1 MKNFLCVALLS
12 ALAFSPLWGQQ
23 STTLQVKGLE
33 QEVEIIVDEWGIPH
47 IYAQTE
53 GDLFFAQGYYA
64 AKDRLFQ
71 FEVWRR
77 QATGTVAEIMGPRE
91 LKRDIGTR
99 LFRYRGDLEQDFNRY
114 HPRGSLIIHAFV
126 NGVNAAIEEALQNP
140 DDLPTEF
147 KLLGMLPGKWTPDVV
162 ISRHQGLLGNIGDE
176 LDVAKAVALAG
187 EEKVRELSFFHP
199 RQPDLSLDPAIDP
212 AIFQEDILELY
223 SAFRR
228 PIRFRP
234 DDIVLSQLKN
244 SDVKA
249 FESLAQADEER
260 YNLAQKEDISTIG
273 SNNWIVSGQLTQ
285 SGYPIMANDPHRAVA
300 APSLRYMAHLVG
312 PGWNVIGGGEPT
324 IPGISIGHNE
334 YGAWGLT
341 IFSTDAEDLYIY
353 KLNPKNPDQYWYQGA
368 WETMR
373 VIRETIKVKG
383 QKDEG
388 VELKYTRHGP
398 VLFVSDDKTQA
409 AAMRCG
415 WLEPGGAPYMA
426 SLRMDQAKTWEEFR
440 EACTYSNIPGEN
452 MIWADREGNIGWQS
466 VGIAPIRRNFSGMVP
481 VPGDGRY
488 EWDGY
493 LPMKAKPH
501 TFNPASGFFA
511 TANENVTPNDY
522 PYMDAIGYSWS
533 DPFRSDRIAEFL
545 SSGRKNTL
553 MDMAR
558 LQTSYLSLPA
568 RLLSPMLENVQTE
581 DPTLQQMI
589 HHLLD
594 WDYELKKN
602 SIAAGIYNEWERALR
617 DRMTELMVPE
627 AIRPFISL
635 QMTLV
640 VNWLTLPDR
649 RFGEDPITGRN
660 AFLLEALKTAKE
672 RLMLKLG
679 SDVNKWHYGQPG
691 YKVVG
696 MKHPLSNAVKP
707 EIREKLDIA
716 PVPRG
721 GNSLTVNNTGGGD
734 VQTHGAT
741 FKLIVDTG
749 DWDMSL
755 GTNSPG
761 QAGNPDDP
769 HYRNLFPIWASDQYF
784 PVFYSKSKIQAV
796 ADEVMILKPVK
807 Q

>member
-1 MKNFLCVALLS
+1 MKNFLCLALLS

-23 STTLQVKGLE
+23 SVNLQVRGLE

-53 GDLFFAQGYYA
+53 ADLFFAQGYYA

-162 ISRHQGLLGNIGDE
+162 ISRHQGLLGNIRDE
-176 LDVAKAVALAG
+176 LDVAKAVLLAG

-228 PIRFRP
+228 PIRFQP

-383 QKDEG
+383 QKDEV

-398 VLFVSDDKTQA
+398 VLFVSDDKIQA

-452 MIWADREGNIGWQS
+452 MIWADKEGNIGWQS

-501 TFNPASGFFA
+501 TFNPTSGFFA

-784 PVFYSKSKIQAV
+784 PVFYSKSKIQSV

>member
-1 MKNFLCVALLS
+1 MRHLYCWAVLS
-12 ALAFSPLWGQQ
+12 FLAFIPVYGQQ
-23 STTLQVKGLE
+23 NSTLQVKGLQ
-33 QEVEIIVDEWGIPH
+33 QEVEVIVDTWGIPH
-47 IYAQTE
+47 IYAQSET
-53 GDLFFAQGYYA
+53 DLFFAQGYYA

-99 LFRYRGDLEQDFNRY
+99 LFRYRGDLEQDLNQY
-114 HPRGSLIIHAFV
+114 HPRGVEIITAFV
-126 NGVNAAIEEALQNP
+126 NGVNAAVEEALSRP
-140 DDLPTEF
+140 EELPVEF
-147 KLLGMLPGKWTPDVV
+147 KLLGIQPGKWTPDVV
-162 ISRHQGLLGNIGDE
+162 VSRHQGLLGNIRDE
-176 LDVAKAVALAG
+176 LDVARAVALVGAD
-187 EEKVRELSFFHP
+187 KVKELSFFHP
-199 RQPDLSLDPAIDP
+199 EQPDLTIDPAIDP
-212 AIFQEDILELY
+212 ALLQEDILELY
-223 SAFRR
+223 TAYRR
-228 PIRFRP
+228 PLRFTP
-234 DDIVLSQLKN
+234 DDIVLSDVQN
-244 SDVKA
+244 SDKKA
-249 FESLAQADEER
+249 FEFLAQADEER
-260 YNLAQKEDISTIG
+260 WNLVQKDDISTIG

-285 SGYPIMANDPHRAVA
+285 SGFPIMANDPHRAVA
-300 APSLRYMAHLVG
+300 APSLRYMAHLVA

-341 IFSTDAEDLYIY
+341 IFSTDAEDLYVY
-353 KLNPKNPDQYWYQGA
+353 KLNPENPDQYWYQGA

-383 QKDEG
+383 QKDE
-388 VELKYTRHGP
+388 VVTLKYTRHGP
-398 VLFVSDDKTQA
+398 VLFVNKDKTQA
-409 AAMRCG
+409 AALRCG
-415 WLEPGGAPYMA
+415 WLEPGGAPYLA
-426 SLRMDQAKTWEEFR
+426 SLRMDQAQTWEEFR

-452 MIWADREGNIGWQS
+452 MIWADKLGNIGWQS

-481 VPGDGRY
+481 VPGDGRF

-493 LPMKAKPH
+493 LPIKAKPH
-501 TFNPASGFFA
+501 LYNPASGFFA

-522 PYMDAIGYSWS
+522 SYMEAIGYSWS

-545 SSGRKNTL
+545 GSGRKHTL
-553 MDMAR
+553 LDMAR

-568 RLLSPMLENVQTE
+568 RLLTPMLENVQTE
-581 DPTLQQMI
+581 DPKLRQMLNY
-589 HHLLD
+589 LLN
-594 WDYELKKN
+594 WDYELKKDA
-602 SIAAGIYNEWERALR
+602 IAAGIYNEWEKVLR
-617 DRMTELMVPE
+617 EHMTELVVPE
-627 AIRPFISL
+627 SVQPYISL
-635 QMTLV
+635 QMIQV
-640 VNWLTLPDR
+640 VNWLMLPDR
-649 RFGEDPITGRN
+649 KFGADPITGRN
-660 AFLLEALKTAKE
+660 TFLLNALQTTKE

-679 SDVNKWHYGQPG
+679 PDVDAWQYGQPN

-741 FKLIVDTG
+741 FKLIVDVS
-749 DWDMSL
+749 DWDKAL

-769 HYRNLFPIWASDQYF
+769 HYRNLFSIWASDQYF
-784 PVFYSKSKIQAV
+784 PVFYSKDKIQSV

-807 Q
+807 K

>member
-1 MKNFLCVALLS
+1 MKNFLCLALLS

-53 GDLFFAQGYYA
+53 ADLFFAQGYYA

-77 QATGTVAEIMGPRE
+77 QATGTVAEIMGSRE

-126 NGVNAAIEEALQNP
+126 NGVNAAVEEALQKP
-140 DDLPTEF
+140 DDLPAEF

-162 ISRHQGLLGNIGDE
+162 ISRHQGLLGNIRDE
-176 LDVAKAVALAG
+176 LDVAKAVLLAG

-228 PIRFRP
+228 PIRFQP

-244 SDVKA
+244 SDLKA

-383 QKDEG
+383 QKDEV

-501 TFNPASGFFA
+501 TYNPASGFFA

-522 PYMDAIGYSWS
+522 LYMDAIGYNWS

-545 SSGRKNTL
+545 SGGRRHTL
-553 MDMAR
+553 LDMAR
-558 LQTSYLSLPA
+558 LQTSYLSIPA

-649 RFGEDPITGRN
+649 RFGEDPIAGRN

-679 SDVNKWHYGQPG
+679 SDVSKWHYGQPG

-784 PVFYSKSKIQAV
+784 PVFYSKSKIQSV

>member
-1 MKNFLCVALLS
+1 MKNFLCLALLS

-53 GDLFFAQGYYA
+53 ADLFFAQGYYA

-126 NGVNAAIEEALQNP
+126 NGVNAAVEEALQNP

-162 ISRHQGLLGNIGDE
+162 ISRHQGLLGNIRDE
-176 LDVAKAVALAG
+176 LDVAKAVLLAG

-228 PIRFRP
+228 PIRFQP

-383 QKDEG
+383 QKDEV

-452 MIWADREGNIGWQS
+452 MIWADKEGNIGWQS

-501 TFNPASGFFA
+501 TYNPASGFFA

-522 PYMDAIGYSWS
+522 LYMDAIGYNWS

-649 RFGEDPITGRN
+649 RFGEDPIAGRN

-679 SDVNKWHYGQPG
+679 TDMGKWQYGQPG

-707 EIREKLDIA
+707 DIREKLDIA

-784 PVFYSKSKIQAV
+784 PVFYSKSKIQSV